1 VPDGREE
8 RERELDVR
16 LRALNDR
23 LDRYFAFQLPI
34 GASLETRVENLERQ
48 VTSLRRFLVFLA
60 LSIGQSRMQS
70 LERLE
75 RALDQAEAR
84 GGGGRGEPNA

>member
-8 RERELDVR
+8 REHELDER
-16 LRALNDR
+16 LRTLNDR
-23 LDRYFAFQLPI
+23 LDRYFAFQPPI

-60 LSIGQSRMQS
+60 LSTGQSRLQS

-75 RALDQAEAR
+75 RALDEAEAR
-84 GGGGRGEPNA
+84 GEGGRGEPNA